1 MTPINP
7 QNSAPSPDPT
17 RGQLLALLREG
28 TWTVEDLASRL
39 DLTDN
44 AVRFHLTA
52 LEREGGVARA
62 GVQRRP
68 GAGKP
73 AVLYSLTRAADE
85 AFSRAYAPVLAA
97 CVEELRAIMP
107 ASQLTAFLE
116 RVGKRLAGET
126 KNTSESLQ
134 ERVAGASE
142 LLNSL
147 GGITTV
153 ERSGDDY
160 RIVGRA
166 CPLATAV
173 EADHCACAVVTSLV
187 SSVVDAEVKE
197 RCDRSG
203 KPKCC
208 FEISSGKTKPGG
220 RRGAGRLTPG
230 DAVRPRR
237 GSS

>member
-1 MTPINP
+1 MTPINRLG
-7 QNSAPSPDPT
+7 SAPQPDAT
-17 RGQLLALLREG
+17 RGRLLALLREG
-28 TWTVEDLASRL
+28 AWTVDDLAARL

-44 AVRFHLTA
+44 AVRFHLAA
-52 LEREGGVARA
+52 LEREGGVAKA

-97 CVEELRAIMP
+97 FVEELRSLMSG
-107 ASQLTAFLE
+107 SQLAAFLE
-116 RVGKRLAGET
+116 RVGKRLAGGQKT
-126 KNTSESLQ
+126 TGDSLRK
-134 ERVAGASE
+134 RVAGASE

-147 GGITTV
+147 GGITVV

-166 CPLATAV
+166 CPLASAV
-173 EADHCACAVVTSLV
+173 ETDPCVCSVVTSLV

-197 RCDRSG
+197 NCDRSG
-203 KPKCC
+203 RPKCC
-208 FEISSGKTKPGG
+208 FEISGRKPQ
-220 RRGAGRLTPG
+220 A
-230 DAVRPRR
+230 A
-237 GSS
+237 S

>member
-1 MTPINP
+1 MTPTNR
-7 QNSAPSPDPT
+7 QGSAPPSDAT
-17 RGQLLALLREG
+17 RGRLLALLREG
-28 TWTVEDLASRL
+28 AWTVDDLAARL

-44 AVRFHLTA
+44 AVRFHLAA
-52 LEREGGVARA
+52 LEREGGVAKA

-97 CVEELRAIMP
+97 CVEELRSLMSG
-107 ASQLTAFLE
+107 SQLAAFLE
-116 RVGKRLAGET
+116 RVGKRLAGEQKAT
-126 KNTSESLQ
+126 ADSLRK
-134 ERVAGASE
+134 RVAGASE

-147 GGITTV
+147 GGITVV

-166 CPLATAV
+166 CPLASAV
-173 EADHCACAVVTSLV
+173 EADPCVCSVVTSLV

-197 RCDRSG
+197 NCDRSG
-203 KPKCC
+203 RPKCR
-208 FEISSGKTKPGG
+208 FEISSRETKPAK
-220 RRGAGRLTPG
+220 RRGAAG
-230 DAVRPRR
+230 
-237 GSS
+237 